1 MRFQKEWYFEVLGR
15 EKVQKLM
22 AEKSLKHLLS
32 KVAHYSPSWSN
43 HIKGVWAVATSGL
56 YVVGDAGGLSPQC
69 AGLSH
74 ILELVARQGSVCS
87 PREHPQAWGFKSF
100 QLVEKPI
107 YKPGT

>member
-1 MRFQKEWYFEVLGR
+1 MKFWGR
-15 EKVQKLM
+15 EKVQKLIV
-22 AEKSLKHLLS
+22 EKSLKHLLS

-74 ILELVARQGSVCS
+74 VLELVARQGSVCS
-87 PREHPQAWGFKSF
+87 RGTIPRPEALRVSNW
-100 QLVEKPI
+100 
-107 YKPGT
+107 